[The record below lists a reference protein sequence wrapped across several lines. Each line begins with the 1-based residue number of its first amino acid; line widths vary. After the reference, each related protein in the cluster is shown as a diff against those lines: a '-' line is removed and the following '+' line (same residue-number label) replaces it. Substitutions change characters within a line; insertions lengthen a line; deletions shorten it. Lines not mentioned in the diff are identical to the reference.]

1 MDKKRKFVPKRFEEG
16 NIIDQLGSIIMV
28 AFMFAL
34 ILAYAS
40 YGKITQERLAIDNV
54 SKEYLYKMEEVG
66 YLSDDDRDRL
76 IEDMAAI
83 GVVVNDFSANGVS
96 TNTTQVTY
104 GDKVTLALNVTFENP
119 LYTTFSRNDS
129 YIRFLGFEE
138 NLSYNIVMSSTAKW

>member
-1 MDKKRKFVPKRFEEG
+1 
-16 NIIDQLGSIIMV
+16 
-28 AFMFAL
+28 MFAL